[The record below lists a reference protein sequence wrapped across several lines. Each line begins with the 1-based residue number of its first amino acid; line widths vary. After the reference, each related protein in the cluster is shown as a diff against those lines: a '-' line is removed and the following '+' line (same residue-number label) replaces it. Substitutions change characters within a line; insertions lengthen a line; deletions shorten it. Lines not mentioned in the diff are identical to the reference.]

1 MAFSFMLHLL
11 VGLTGTRRYTV
22 PVQPACQPRVQAAP
36 APGCALQLG
45 CWL

>member
-1 MAFSFMLHLL
+1 MAISFTLYLL
-11 VGLTGTRRYTV
+11 VGLTGTRRYAV
-22 PVQPACQPRVQAAP
+22 PVQRACQPRVRAAP